1 MAATGAIPRPG
12 SVPYRDHIV
21 AVHITEIDVLA
32 RPVADTPPTAVVYL
46 CSMIDNEFTAVADY
60 RAADR
65 VRLSLEPWANVA
77 PELDGISRGEL
88 DDSALLRAV
97 PWWGE
102 PTGERP

>member
-1 MAATGAIPRPG
+1 MPDR
-12 SVPYRDHIV
+12 
-21 AVHITEIDVLA
+21 LQ
-32 RPVADTPPTAVVYL
+32 TPLRQRSSTCVVW
-46 CSMIDNEFTAVADY
+46 IDNEFTAVADY

>member
-1 MAATGAIPRPG
+1 MPDR
-12 SVPYRDHIV
+12 
-21 AVHITEIDVLA
+21 LQ
-32 RPVADTPPTAVVYL
+32 TPLRQRSSTCVVWN
-46 CSMIDNEFTAVADY
+46 DNEFTAVADY